1 MSIVFNQALL
11 ELLLSDGQSLNKFIP
26 GTKQEKVTK
35 DIFFWKLYYMSPVH
49 FPDFPEVQAPEGGD
63 RLRVFSM

>member
-35 DIFFWKLYYMSPVH
+35 DIRKLYYMSPVH
-49 FPDFPEVQAPEGGD
+49 FPDFPEVQAHEGGD

>member
-35 DIFFWKLYYMSPVH
+35 DILL
-49 FPDFPEVQAPEGGD
+49 EVILHVTRA
-63 RLRVFSM
+63 FS

>member
-35 DIFFWKLYYMSPVH
+35 DIFYWKLYYMSPVH
-49 FPDFPEVQAPEGGD
+49 FPDFPEV
-63 RLRVFSM
+63 